1 MERTMCFPLLLL
13 ICSLSTAQLQSDN
26 DIVPHPAESQGGE
39 PTNVSEHQQTCPQD
53 IHAVLREMS
62 ASLAEQR
69 VETRHLQRENEAQT
83 AKLELQKTELE
94 KQKTELEKQK
104 TEGEK
109 LKQQLQVQAAELIT
123 VKARSNVT
131 ENQVEALRRDAEV
144 KQVAFSASLL
154 ASGSGHIGPFNT
166 QTNLVFRYVFS
177 NIGNAYNP
185 NTVRGAYHFEF
196 YIGATGHSS
205 YASAAALFKNG
216 EHVCIAYE
224 HQPSGHGTSANGA
237 TLLLE
242 KVEGVLGGDTRQ
254 ILHPISAHRAS
265 LQPIESLLAV
275 VRNACRPIN
284 VAASCG
290 PESLFFNLLFL
301 EGHLQQAP
309 HRQRLHFVTQ
319 EYVEIPHLF
328 TDTMSFLTV
337 SRLAPKLLNSKN
349 AAFLQA
355 ARNASASTTNLKDIL
370 ADLIPKEQ
378 TRIKSFKQ
386 QYGKTNIGQ
395 INVDMVYG
403 GMRGMKGLVYET
415 SVLDPDEGIRFRGY
429 SIPECQG
436 LLPKAPGGEEPL
448 PEGLFWLLI
457 TGQVPTEEQ

>member
-144 KQVAFSASLL
+144 KQVAFSASLWL
-154 ASGSGHIGPFNT
+154 QAQDISDHLTLKLIWSSDTSSQTLGMPTT
-166 QTNLVFRYVFS
+166 QTQVFF
-177 NIGNAYNP
+177 IAP
-185 NTVRGAYHFEF
+185 VRGAYHFEF

-242 KVEGVLGGDTRQ
+242 VGDVVFLRLWGNTR
-254 ILHPISAHRAS
+254 IYDSGNHHSTFSGH
-265 LQPIESLLAV
+265 
-275 VRNACRPIN
+275 
-284 VAASCG
+284 
-290 PESLFFNLLFL
+290 LLF
-301 EGHLQQAP
+301 
-309 HRQRLHFVTQ
+309 
-319 EYVEIPHLF
+319 
-328 TDTMSFLTV
+328 TM
-337 SRLAPKLLNSKN
+337 
-349 AAFLQA
+349 
-355 ARNASASTTNLKDIL
+355 
-370 ADLIPKEQ
+370 
-378 TRIKSFKQ
+378 
-386 QYGKTNIGQ
+386 
-395 INVDMVYG
+395 
-403 GMRGMKGLVYET
+403 
-415 SVLDPDEGIRFRGY
+415 
-429 SIPECQG
+429 
-436 LLPKAPGGEEPL
+436 
-448 PEGLFWLLI
+448 
-457 TGQVPTEEQ
+457 